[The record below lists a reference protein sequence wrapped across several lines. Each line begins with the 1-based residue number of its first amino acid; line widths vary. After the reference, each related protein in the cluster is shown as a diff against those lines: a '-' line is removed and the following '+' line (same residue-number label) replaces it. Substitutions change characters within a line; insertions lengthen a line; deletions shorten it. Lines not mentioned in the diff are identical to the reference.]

1 MVTTALSKLHLACHP
16 QDVPHSSIYSSTN
29 EKLDRSNFIE
39 GVCLTPSTNDP
50 MINVRIL
57 SQSKLIGTYLYEV
70 AAINS

>member
-1 MVTTALSKLHLACHP
+1 MALSKLHLACHL

-39 GVCLTPSTNDP
+39 GVCLTPSTTDAMTN
-50 MINVRIL
+50 IRIL